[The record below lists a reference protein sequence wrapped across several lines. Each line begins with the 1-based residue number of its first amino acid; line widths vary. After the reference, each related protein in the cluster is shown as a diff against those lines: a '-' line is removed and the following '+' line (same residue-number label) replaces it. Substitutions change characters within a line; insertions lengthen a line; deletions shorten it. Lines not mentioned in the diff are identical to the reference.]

1 MCNYVTNSDFLF
13 QGLPCP
19 LDFLKVKTAL
29 LKLSWN
35 RLERVNGWGALDI
48 PLHCKE
54 PISRI
59 TIILF
64 TKNIWFYQLNTNE
77 VHYVYISQSL
87 IIDLFKNIFIF
98 RSKNKL
104 ILQLNFW
111 FKICIIIE
119 ISIFSVVHSYHICSL
134 FCHHNNWSVSV
145 APDKFGH
152 WATIH
157 YT

>member
-19 LDFLKVKTAL
+19 LDFIKVKTAL
-29 LKLSWN
+29 LKFSWN
-35 RLERVNGWGALDI
+35 RLERVNGWGTLDI
-48 PLHCKE
+48 PLYYKE

-87 IIDLFKNIFIF
+87 IIDLFKNIFIYLPISNYWL
-98 RSKNKL
+98 REAVKKHD
-104 ILQLNFW
+104 ILW
-111 FKICIIIE
+111 HRVKRWVDSSFK
-119 ISIFSVVHSYHICSL
+119 S
-134 FCHHNNWSVSV
+134 
-145 APDKFGH
+145 
-152 WATIH
+152 
-157 YT
+157 